1 MKRKRNITLR
11 RKKMMKRIFQA
22 MGFSSL
28 LVLVLFSLSNGSSF
42 IENREKPFSFQ
53 KTLAQDDFK
62 QSQKLFN
69 LTHTSYFAFENDPA
83 KEKQSTDVYGFK
95 GKSLKKAFLYSLIVP
110 GSGEF
115 YAGSKIKAGLFF
127 GLDVTLWAL
136 YFDYHGKGKDKEN
149 EYKAWAD
156 QFWAFA
162 DYRQWLWDSV
172 YHEDPKI
179 GYENVS
185 DTFPYYKNGVKTY
198 FSHHLHDKK
207 DQQYYEMLGK
217 YEQFGNGWDDYSD
230 ASQTSAH
237 REKYLNMR
245 FSSNNLLNK
254 AKYSAMFS
262 LANHILSS
270 FDAAFA
276 VKRYNKKG
284 ERFSQVEFKMR
295 LSERDNEVIPRLS
308 VSMRF

>member
-1 MKRKRNITLR
+1 
-11 RKKMMKRIFQA
+11 

-42 IENREKPFSFQ
+42 IQNKEEPFSFQ
-53 KTLAQDDFK
+53 DYLKQGDFEH
-62 QSQKLFN
+62 SQKIFRLA
-69 LTHTSYFAFENDPA
+69 HSSYLAYQGDSVKG
-83 KEKQSTDVYGFK
+83 KESIDVYGFK
-95 GKSLKKAFLYSLIVP
+95 GKSLKRAFLYSLIVP

-149 EYKAWAD
+149 QYKAWAD
-156 QFWAFA
+156 QYWSKA
-162 DYRQWLWDSV
+162 DYNWWLLNSIYNSNPDV
-172 YHEDPKI
+172 NPY
-179 GYENVS
+179 NVC
-185 DTFPYYKNGVKTY
+185 DTFPYWENGEKKY
-198 FSHHLHDKK
+198 FSHHLPDKE
-207 DQQYYEMLGK
+207 DQQYYEMIGK
-217 YEQFGNGWDDYSD
+217 YEQFGHGWTNYNKDPNLY
-230 ASQTSAH
+230 
-237 REKYLNMR
+237 REPYLNMR

>member
-1 MKRKRNITLR
+1 
-11 RKKMMKRIFQA
+11 MKRIFQT

-28 LVLVLFSLSNGSSF
+28 FALVLFSFSHGSSF

-53 KTLAQDDFK
+53 NTLAQDDFK

-69 LTHTSYFAFENDPA
+69 LTHASYLAFENDPA

-95 GKSLKKAFLYSLIVP
+95 GKSLKRAFLYSLIVP

-136 YFDYHGKGKDKEN
+136 YFNYHGKGKDKEN

-156 QFWAFA
+156 QYWDVW
-162 DYRQWLWDSV
+162 DYKYWLVDSV
-172 YHEDPKI
+172 YEGKI
-179 GYENVS
+179 PLEIVS
-185 DTFPYYKNGVKTY
+185 DTFPYWENGEKKY
-198 FSHHLHDKK
+198 FSHHLPDKK
-207 DQQYYEMLGK
+207 DQQYYEMIGK
-217 YEQFGNGWDDYSD
+217 YEQFGHGWANYNKDPNLY
-230 ASQTSAH
+230 
-237 REKYLNMR
+237 REPYLGMR
-245 FSSNNLLNK
+245 RSSNDLLNK
-254 AKYSAMFS
+254 AKYSVMFS

-284 ERFSQVEFKMR
+284 ERFSQVEFKVR

>member
-1 MKRKRNITLR
+1 
-11 RKKMMKRIFQA
+11 MMKRIFQT
-22 MGFSSL
+22 MGLSSL
-28 LVLVLFSLSNGSSF
+28 LALVLFSFSHGSSF

-53 KTLAQDDFK
+53 NTLAQDDFEK
-62 QSQKLFN
+62 SQKLFN
-69 LTHTSYFAFENDPA
+69 LTHTSYLAFENDPA

-95 GKSLKKAFLYSLIVP
+95 GKSLKRAFLYSLIVP

-136 YFDYHGKGKDKEN
+136 YFNYHGKGKDKEN

-156 QFWAFA
+156 QYWSFKAYK
-162 DYRQWLWDSV
+162 DWLLDSIYISNPAV
-172 YHEDPKI
+172 N
-179 GYENVS
+179 YENVS
-185 DTFPYYKNGVKTY
+185 DTFWYWDKEKQEKVY

-207 DQQYYEMLGK
+207 DQQYYEMIGK
-217 YEQFGNGWDDYSD
+217 YEQFGHGWLNYNNDPNLY
-230 ASQTSAH
+230 
-237 REKYLNMR
+237 REPYLGMR
-245 FSSNNLLNK
+245 RSSNDLLNK
-254 AKYSAMFS
+254 AKYSVMFS

-284 ERFSQVEFKMR
+284 ERFSQVEFKVR

>member
-1 MKRKRNITLR
+1 MI
-11 RKKMMKRIFQA
+11 KRIFQA

-42 IENREKPFSFQ
+42 IQNKEEPFSFQ
-53 KTLAQDDFK
+53 DYLKQGDFEH
-62 QSQKLFN
+62 SQKIFRLA
-69 LTHTSYFAFENDPA
+69 HSSYLAYQGDSVKG
-83 KEKQSTDVYGFK
+83 KESIDVYGFK
-95 GKSLKKAFLYSLIVP
+95 GKSLKRAFLYSLIVP

-149 EYKAWAD
+149 QYKAWAD
-156 QFWAFA
+156 QYWSKA
-162 DYRQWLWDSV
+162 DYNWWLLNSIYNSNPDV
-172 YHEDPKI
+172 NPY
-179 GYENVS
+179 NVC
-185 DTFPYYKNGVKTY
+185 DTFPYWENGEKKY
-198 FSHHLHDKK
+198 FSHHLPDKE
-207 DQQYYEMLGK
+207 DQQYYEMIGK
-217 YEQFGNGWDDYSD
+217 YEQFGHGWTNYNKDPNLY
-230 ASQTSAH
+230 
-237 REKYLNMR
+237 REPYLNMR